1 MISLPDLAQK
11 SPYEF
16 YGRCLIK
23 TRHLLYMYQ
32 YLEQILF
39 LTRHLSKLADHP
51 THLNFYTHE
60 PLKNLVSSKNRQE
73 VF

>member
-39 LTRHLSKLADHP
+39 LTRHLRYLSYQTIPP
-51 THLNFYTHE
+51 TSIFIHMSL
-60 PLKNLVSSKNRQE
+60 
-73 VF
+73 